1 MGQQF
6 ALIVESLARTELMKC
21 LLPRAQAERCE
32 EEQALTYCL
41 VALVSTY
48 QAAQELRLALS
59 VR

>member
-6 ALIVESLARTELMKC
+6 ALIVESLVRTDLMNC
-21 LLPRAQAERCE
+21 LLPRAQAEHCE

-48 QAAQELRLALS
+48 QAAQE
-59 VR
+59 